1 MPDSDSAR
9 MPHAADRTP
18 HAGAPTPETAGAML
32 VVGRRRSIRNFSSS
46 EIHRLLPLQSRLHHF
61 SPNMGRSIEL
71 SRSAGYPHH
80 HRPRS
85 PTPKR
90 PKACTYTGNRLVERD
105 AGSGEAR
112 SHLTG
117 RETTSGAGSS
127 LWWLAA
133 GGGCPWPCRRGPLA
147 RGREKATHTDT
158 AQPSLSLGS

>member
-90 PKACTYTGNRLVERD
+90 PKACTYTGNRLVERCREWR
-105 AGSGEAR
+105 GEESPDGPGDHERCRIQPVVAR
-112 SHLTG
+112 SG
-117 RETTSGAGSS
+117 RR
-127 LWWLAA
+127 AA
-133 GGGCPWPCRRGPLA
+133 AA
-147 RGREKATHTDT
+147 RGRAAVGLWRAGGRRPPTQTQH
-158 AQPSLSLGS
+158 SRV